1 MEGFFREE
9 GCFYRGGVF
18 LGMRSVWWERY
29 FETLLEM
36 DIFSKN
42 GECIF
47 NEDGG
52 GVLLGRRGI

>member
-1 MEGFFREE
+1 M
-9 GCFYRGGVF
+9 F

-52 GVLLGRRGI
+52 GSTFRQEGYLEGEWDILVGGGRH